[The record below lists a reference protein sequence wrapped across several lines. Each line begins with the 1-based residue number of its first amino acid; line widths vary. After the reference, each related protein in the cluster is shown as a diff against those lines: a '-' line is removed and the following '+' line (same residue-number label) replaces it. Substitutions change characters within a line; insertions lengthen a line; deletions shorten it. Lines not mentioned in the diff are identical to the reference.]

1 MGAVEEA
8 AAVVVEVVD
17 QAVAVVAVECRHSPC
32 CYCRQLRQVEPQA
45 APNEPAT

>member
-1 MGAVEEA
+1 VGVAVA

-17 QAVAVVAVECRHSPC
+17 QAVEVVAVECRHSPC
-32 CYCRQLRQVEPQA
+32 CCCRQRLQVEPQA